1 MKDKSNFHLSCP
13 KGFLYDGDVNIEYGG
28 VFLDVREGM
37 EELAKAIREGK
48 AFEDWFNFWEVSEL
62 SMMDNQ
68 WLLEAGTFLVVYD
81 PCMEDEYREGDM
93 ARKYQKITPEAWVLW
108 RWWETHAKDVLQSQT
123 VQIGHDTTY
132 ASSTYKVPDHI
143 YHAHKQLHNVA
154 REWLKEV

>member
-37 EELAKAIREGK
+37 EELAKSIREGTL
-48 AFEDWFNFWEVSEL
+48 FEDWFNFWQVSEL

-68 WLLEAGTFLVVYD
+68 WLLEAGTFMVVYD
-81 PCMEDEYREGDM
+81 PCMENEYREGDM
-93 ARKYQKITPEAWVLW
+93 ARKYQEITPEAWLLW
-108 RWWETHAKDVLQSQT
+108 RWGETHSKDVLESQT
-123 VQIGHDTTY
+123 IQIGHDTTY
-132 ASSTYKVPDHI
+132 GSSNPAKPDHI